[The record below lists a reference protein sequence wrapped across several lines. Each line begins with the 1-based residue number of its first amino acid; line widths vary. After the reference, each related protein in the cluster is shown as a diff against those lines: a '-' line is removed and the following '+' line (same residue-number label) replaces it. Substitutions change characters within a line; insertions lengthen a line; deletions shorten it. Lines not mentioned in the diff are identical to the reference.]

1 MMATA
6 TFPNGHAYSDNSAP
20 GTLPLD
26 NDGHRENF
34 IPLVTDI
41 IGVANTATTNAGTA
55 TTKAGEASASATAAD
70 GSKTAAAAS
79 ATAAAASA
87 TAADGSKTAAA
98 GSATAAAASATAA
111 DGSKTAAATSAT
123 NAATSAGTASTHKDA
138 AAASATAAAGSATN
152 ASNSAAAAAA
162 SAASAVS
169 APGTNATSTTS
180 LAVGTGSKSLTIQ
193 TGKAFV
199 VGMSVKIA
207 STASP
212 GNWMAGDITAYNS
225 GTGAL
230 TVNSVLTSGSGTVAD
245 WTVSLT
251 APVSGSSGSVTSGAN
266 TFTDDQIIL
275 ATSGNGLILNT
286 VAAASSPEI
295 ATTGADIDI
304 PLLVSAKGAAS
315 IRFRTAGTAE
325 QLRVAHTAS
334 AVDWLQVT
342 GAATGGAP
350 DISAQGSD
358 TNIGLTLSAKGTG
371 VLSFRTGGNVEQFRV
386 GHTASAV
393 NFLLATGSATGN
405 ALDLAAT
412 GSDTNIGFTLSAKGT
427 GTLTLRTGGTVGQFE
442 VAHVASAVNRVR
454 ASGAAAGGAALVS
467 AVGSDTDVTLALASQ
482 AAGAVS
488 LRTNG
493 TVEQLR
499 ALHVASAVNYVQAA
513 GAATTAAPA
522 ISAQGSDTNV
532 SLTISAKG
540 TGVLD
545 LRTGAAVVQMR
556 VAHVASAVNY
566 LEASGAATG
575 GSPNL
580 AAKGSDTNVGL
591 TLSSQGTGAVQLRTG
606 GTLVALQALHVA
618 SAVNYAQV
626 AGGATGAAVT
636 LSAQGSDS
644 NIDLAL
650 MAKGAGGVGLNVAD
664 PLPNV
669 IDADGA
675 IVGNIVAMAASAMDL
690 SLGEYFTKTING
702 AFSPTFSNIPASRA
716 VTWRLKLTHTSGAIT
731 WPAGLIWTDGTT
743 PTLTTGKVHLFFF
756 ATDDGGTTVRAS
768 VLKNY
773 AS

>member
-1 MMATA
+1 MATA

-20 GTLPLD
+20 GTQPLD

-41 IGVANTATTNAGTA
+41 IGVANTATSNAGTA
-55 TTKAGEASASATAAD
+55 TTKAGEASASATAAA
-70 GSKTAAAAS
+70 GSATTAAGSATAASGSAGTATTKAAAADAS

-87 TAADGSKTAAA
+87 AAAAGSASAAA
-98 GSATAAAASATAA
+98 GSATAAS
-111 DGSKTAAATSAT
+111 G
-123 NAATSAGTASTHKDA
+123 SAGTASTHKDA

-169 APGTNATSTTS
+169 APGTNASSTTS

-193 TGKAFV
+193 AGKAFV

-266 TFTDDQIIL
+266 TFTDDQTIL
-275 ATSGNGLILNT
+275 AAGGNGMVLDT
-286 VAAASSPEI
+286 VAAASTPDI
-295 ATTGADIDI
+295 KATGADTNIG
-304 PLLVSAKGAAS
+304 LTLSTKGTSAFQA
-315 IRFRTAGTAE
+315 RTNATVVQFE
-325 QLRVAHTAS
+325 VAHTAT
-334 AVDWLQVT
+334 AVNYARVT
-342 GAATGGAP
+342 GAAAGGNP

-358 TNIGLTLSAKGTG
+358 TDIGLTISAKGADP
-371 VLSFRTGGNVEQFRV
+371 VSLRTGGTVEQFRV
-386 GHTASAV
+386 AHTANAV
-393 NFLLATGSATGN
+393 NL
-405 ALDLAAT
+405 LAAT
-412 GSDTNIGFTLSAKGT
+412 GAATGAAPDLAVVGSDTNIGFTLSAKGT
-427 GTLTLRTGGTVGQFE
+427 GTLTIRTGGTVGQFE
-442 VAHVASAVNRVR
+442 VAHVALAANRVR
-454 ASGAAAGGAALVS
+454 ASGAATGGAALVS

-493 TVEQLR
+493 TVEQFR
-499 ALHVASAVNYVQAA
+499 ALHVASAVDFIQAA
-513 GAATTAAPA
+513 GAATGGTVAL
-522 ISAQGSDTNV
+522 SAQGSDTNIP
-532 SLTISAKG
+532 LTISTKG

-545 LRTGAAVVQMR
+545 LRTGGTLVQLR
-556 VAHVASAVNY
+556 VAHVASAVCF

-575 GSPNL
+575 GAPVL

-591 TLSSQGTGAVQLRTG
+591 GLASQGTGAVQLRTN
-606 GTLVALQALHVA
+606 GTVVQLEAAHVA
-618 SAVNYAQV
+618 NAANYGRV
-626 AGGATGAAVT
+626 AGGATGAGVT
-636 LSAQGSDS
+636 FSAQGSDS

-650 MAKGAGGVGLNVAD
+650 MAKGTGGVGLNVAD

-731 WPAGLIWTDGTT
+731 WPAGLIWSDGTT

-756 ATDDGGTTVRAS
+756 STDDGGTTVRAS

>member
-1 MMATA
+1 MATA

-55 TTKAGEASASATAAD
+55 TTKAGEAST
-70 GSKTAAAAS
+70 S

-87 TAADGSKTAAA
+87 TAAASSAATASGHAGTASTQATAAA
-98 GSATAAAASATAA
+98 GSATAAASSASAASTSAGTASTQA
-111 DGSKTAAATSAT
+111 TNAANSATAAATSAT
-123 NAATSAGTASTHKDA
+123 NASTSA
-138 AAASATAAAGSATN
+138 AAAATSETN
-152 ASNSAAAAAA
+152 ASTSAAAAAA

-180 LAVGTGSKSLTIQ
+180 LTVGTGSKSLTIQ

-207 STASP
+207 RTASP

-266 TFTDDQIIL
+266 TFTDDQTIL
-275 ATSGNGLILNT
+275 AAGGNGLTLNT

-295 ATTGADIDI
+295 ATTGADTDI

-393 NFLLATGSATGN
+393 NYFFATGSVTTA
-405 ALDLAAT
+405 ALDLAAN
-412 GSDTNIGFTLSAKGT
+412 GSDTNIGITLSAKGT

-442 VAHVASAVNRVR
+442 VSHTASAVNRVR
-454 ASGAAAGGAALVS
+454 ATGGAAGGAAVVS

-493 TVEQLR
+493 TVEQFR
-499 ALHVASAVNYVQAA
+499 ALHVASAVDYVQAA
-513 GAATTAAPA
+513 GAATGGTVA
-522 ISAQGSDTNV
+522 ISAQGSDTNIP
-532 SLTISAKG
+532 LTISTKG

-545 LRTGAAVVQMR
+545 LRTGATVVQFR
-556 VAHVASAVNY
+556 IGHTGSAVNY
-566 LEASGAATG
+566 LQADGAATG
-575 GSPNL
+575 GAPGLS
-580 AAKGSDTNVGL
+580 AKGSDTNVGTFL
-591 TLSSQGTGAVQLRTG
+591 ASQGTGAVELRTN
-606 GTLVALQALHVA
+606 GTVVALQASHTA
-618 SAVNYAQV
+618 SGVNYARV
-626 AGGATGAAVT
+626 APGATGGPVT
-636 LSAQGSDS
+636 LSAQGSDT

-650 MAKGAGGVGLNVAD
+650 MAKGTGGIGLDVAD
-664 PLPNV
+664 PVTNTIDTALPV
-669 IDADGA
+669 
-675 IVGNIVAMAASAMDL
+675 VSNIVAMAASAMDL
-690 SLGEYFTKTING
+690 SAGEFFTKTING
-702 AFSPTFSNIPASRA
+702 AFSPTFSNIPASRR
-716 VTWRLKLTHTSGAIT
+716 VSWELLLTHTSGAIT
-731 WPAGLIWTDGTT
+731 WPASVIWNEGTT
-743 PTLTTGKVHLFFF
+743 PTLTTGKVHKFFF
-756 ATDDGGTTVRAS
+756 STSDGGTTVRAA

>member
-1 MMATA
+1 MAWEVAGNSYTA
-6 TFPNGHAYSDNSAP
+6 DPNDTTP
-20 GTLPLD
+20 GVRHLD
-26 NDGHRENF
+26 SDGHRVNF
-34 IPLVTDI
+34 PLLCDDLLS
-41 IGVANTATTNAGTA
+41 VAS
-55 TTKAGEASASATAAD
+55 EASDSADDAATD
-70 GSKTAAAAS
+70 AAAAATS
-79 ATAAAASA
+79 AS
-87 TAADGSKTAAA
+87 AAA
-98 GSATAAAASATAA
+98 GSATAAA
-111 DGSKTAAATSAT
+111 G
-123 NAATSAGTASTHKDA
+123 SAGTASTHKDA
-138 AAASATAAAGSATN
+138 AAASAGTAGTHKDAAAASAAAAATSETN

-230 TVNSVLTSGSGTVAD
+230 TVNSVLISGSGTVAD

-251 APVSGSSGSVTSGAN
+251 APVSGSSGSATTGAN
-266 TFTDDQIIL
+266 TFTDDQTIL
-275 ATSGNGLILNT
+275 AAGGNGMVLDT
-286 VAAASSPEI
+286 VAAASTPDI
-295 ATTGADIDI
+295 KATGADTNIG
-304 PLLVSAKGAAS
+304 LTLSTKGTGAFQA
-315 IRFRTAGTAE
+315 RTNATVVQFE
-325 QLRVAHTAS
+325 VAHTAT
-334 AVDWLQVT
+334 AVNWPRVT
-342 GAATGGAP
+342 GAAAGGNP

-358 TNIGLTLSAKGTG
+358 TDIGLTISAKGADPVSLRTGGTVEQFRVAHTANAVNLLAATGAATGAAPDLAVVGSDANIGLTLSAKGTG
-371 VLSFRTGGNVEQFRV
+371 
-386 GHTASAV
+386 
-393 NFLLATGSATGN
+393 
-405 ALDLAAT
+405 
-412 GSDTNIGFTLSAKGT
+412 
-427 GTLTLRTGGTVGQFE
+427 TLTFRTGGTVGQFE
-442 VAHVASAVNRVR
+442 VAHVPSAVNRVR
-454 ASGAAAGGAALVS
+454 ASGAATGGAALVS

-493 TVEQLR
+493 TVEQFR
-499 ALHVASAVNYVQAA
+499 AAHVASAVNYVQAA

-522 ISAQGSDTNV
+522 LSAQGSDTNI

-545 LRTGAAVVQMR
+545 LRTGATVVQLR

-575 GSPNL
+575 GAPGL

-591 TLSSQGTGAVQLRTG
+591 TLSSQGTGNVQVRTG

-626 AGGATGAAVT
+626 SGGATGAGVT
-636 LSAQGSDS
+636 FSAQGSDT
-644 NIDLAL
+644 NVDLAL
-650 MAKGAGGVGLNVAD
+650 MAKGTGGIGLDVAD
-664 PLPNV
+664 PVANTIDTALP
-669 IDADGA
+669 
-675 IVGNIVAMAASAMDL
+675 IVSNIVAMAASAMDL

>member
-1 MMATA
+1 MAT
-6 TFPNGHAYSDNSAP
+6 TWYLNGNLYSTISL
-20 GTLPLD
+20 GRYF
-26 NDGHRENF
+26 NDGGHRTA
-34 IPLVTDI
+34 LGLLCDDMGT
-41 IGVANTATTNAGTA
+41 VAAAVNSD
-55 TTKAGEASASATAAD
+55 ASAASTSASAASTSASNASSSATSAASSATAASD
-70 GSKTAAAAS
+70 SASTASTQAGNAS
-79 ATAAAASA
+79 
-87 TAADGSKTAAA
+87 
-98 GSATAAAASATAA
+98 
-111 DGSKTAAATSAT
+111 TSAT
-123 NAATSAGTASTHKDA
+123 NAAN
-138 AAASATAAAGSATN
+138 SATAAAGSATTASTQATN
-152 ASNSAAAAAA
+152 ASNSASAASTSATNAANSA
-162 SAASAVS
+162 SAAATSATNASNSASAAATSATTAVN

-180 LAVGTGSKSLTIQ
+180 LTVGTGSKSLTIQ
-193 TGKAFV
+193 TGKSIV
-199 VGMSVKIA
+199 VGMSLKIA

-212 GNWMAGDITAYNS
+212 GNWMAGDVTAYNS

-275 ATSGNGLILNT
+275 ATSGNGFVLDT
-286 VAAASSPEI
+286 VAASSTPNI
-295 ATTGADIDI
+295 AATGADTNIG
-304 PLLVSAKGAAS
+304 LTLSTKGTGGFQVRSNATVVQ
-315 IRFRTAGTAE
+315 FEVT
-325 QLRVAHTAS
+325 HTAT
-334 AVDWLQVT
+334 AANWTRIT
-342 GAATGGAP
+342 GAATGGNP

-358 TNIGLTLSAKGTG
+358 TDVGLTFSTKGADP
-371 VLSFRTGGNVEQFRV
+371 LSFRTNGSVEQFRIS
-386 GHTASAV
+386 HTATAANLFSVTGA
-393 NFLLATGSATGN
+393 AAGSAP
-405 ALDLAAT
+405 DLAVV
-412 GSDTNIGFTLSAKGT
+412 GSDTNAGLTISAKGT
-427 GTLTLRTGGTVGQFE
+427 GTLSFRTGGTVAQFE
-442 VAHVASAVNRVR
+442 VSHTGSAANRFQ
-454 ASGAAAGGAALVS
+454 ATGAAAGSPPTLS
-467 AVGSDTDVTLALASQ
+467 AVGTDADIAAVLASKG
-482 AAGAVS
+482 AGAVS

-493 TVEQLR
+493 TVEQFR
-499 ALHVASAVNYVQAA
+499 AAHVASAVNYVQAA

-522 ISAQGSDTNV
+522 ISVQGSDTNI

-545 LRTGAAVVQMR
+545 LRTGATVVQMR

-575 GSPNL
+575 GAPVL

-591 TLSSQGTGAVQLRTG
+591 GLASQGTGAVQLRTN
-606 GTLVALQALHVA
+606 GTVVALEAAHTA
-618 SAVNYAQV
+618 SAVNYPRV
-626 AGGATGAAVT
+626 TGGATGAGVT

-650 MAKGAGGVGLNVAD
+650 MAKGTGGIGLNVAD

-675 IVGNIVAMAASAMDL
+675 VVGNIVAMAASAMDL